1 MILVNGVETGL
12 VQAADRGLSYGD
24 GVFRTLAVRHGVPQ
38 HWSRHYAKLCSDCE
52 AISLRCPDAVL
63 LAQEVSRVCAVEPSC
78 ALKVVITRGVGER
91 GYRYGEDTVPTRIL
105 LTAPLPKYPQT
116 YAEFGVKVRLCRLKL
131 APQPAMAGVK
141 HLNRLE
147 NVLARAEWSNSG
159 IAEGILCDIDDNVIG
174 GTMTNVF
181 VVKNTMLATPSLHR
195 CGIGGLTR
203 DRVIEG
209 AARHRARCE
218 VTTLAWSEVIAAD
231 EVFLVN
237 SLIGVWPVRDIEG
250 RTYSVGPLTRAA
262 QNWLKQEDDAQMA

>member
-1 MILVNGVETGL
+1 MILVNGVETAV

-24 GVFRTLAVRHGVPQ
+24 GVFRTLAVRHGLPQ
-38 HWSRHYAKLCSDCE
+38 HWPRHYAKLASDCE
-52 AISLRCPDAVL
+52 AIKLQCPDAVL
-63 LAQEVSRVCAVEPSC
+63 LAQEVSRVCVAEPDC

-91 GYRYGEDTVPTRIL
+91 GYRYEDTVPTRIL

-131 APQPAMAGVK
+131 APQPATAGVK

-147 NVLARAEWSNSG
+147 NVLARAEWSDSG
-159 IAEGILCDIDDNVIG
+159 IAEGILCDIDGNVIG

-181 VVKNTMLATPSLHR
+181 VVKDATLATPSLHR

-203 DRVIEG
+203 GRLIES
-209 AARHRARCE
+209 AARHGAACD
-218 VTTLAWSEVIAAD
+218 VTTLAWSEVVAAE

-250 RTYSVGPLTRAA
+250 HSYPVGPLTRAA
-262 QNWLKQEDDAQMA
+262 QKWLKQEDDAQMA